1 MHQERPDA
9 DRIQRSQPGQS
20 APVRADRERA
30 EDREEPDR
38 LGLAR
43 ADRLSQDRRPAGAR
57 AVAAAPG
64 AAPGPGLRV
73 PPGGGRRPR
82 AAPAA
87 GIIRKTPLPGPAR
100 ARDSLIQV
108 GADLGRY

>member
-43 ADRLSQDRRPAGAR
+43 ADRLSQDRRPASAGTM
-57 AVAAAPG
+57 AAAPG
-64 AAPGPGLRV
+64 AAARPRLRD
-73 PPGGGRRPR
+73 PPGGRGRPGS
-82 AAPAA
+82 AARA
-87 GIIRKTPLPGPAR
+87 GIILNALLPGQTTPPGTTGWNG
-100 ARDSLIQV
+100 S
-108 GADLGRY
+108 GPGRR

>member
-1 MHQERPDA
+1 MPFNYRERRHA
-9 DRIQRSQPGQS
+9 DRIRRSQSGQS

-43 ADRLSQDRRPAGAR
+43 ADRLSQDRRPAGAG

-64 AAPGPGLRV
+64 TAPGPRLRV
-73 PPGGGRRPR
+73 APGGGGRPGG
-82 AAPAA
+82 AARA
-87 GIIRKTPLPGPAR
+87 GIILNTPLPRPAP
-100 ARDSLIQV
+100 APGI
-108 GADLGRY
+108 